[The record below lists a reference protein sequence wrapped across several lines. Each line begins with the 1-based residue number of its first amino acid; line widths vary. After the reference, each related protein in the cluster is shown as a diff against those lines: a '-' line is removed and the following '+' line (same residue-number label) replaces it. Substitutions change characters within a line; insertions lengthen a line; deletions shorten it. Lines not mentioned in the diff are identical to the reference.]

1 MQLKDFI
8 EIAKNHNGERFT
20 NIVLFDLDGNY
31 ICWDELYI
39 LDYYAIMN
47 WLVEEITI
55 RETGYVEI
63 MLNGGNFR
71 NFMFR
76 NVRPLDKEEK

>member
-8 EIAKNHNGERFT
+8 KIAKNHNGEPFT
-20 NIVLFDLDGNY
+20 NIVLFDFDGNY

-47 WLVEEITI
+47 WLVDEITV

-63 MLNGGNFR
+63 TLNGGNFKT
-71 NFMFR
+71 FMFH